1 MKKIFRFAMYFIA
14 GALISTSMVACS
26 DDDDEIIP
34 EQENGTEGEVVNE
47 KEAALKKAVI
57 PYVDNT
63 VVPTYKNMADH
74 AVALSKACDAMYE
87 AFQKG
92 NLTSDM
98 VAKAGQ
104 EWKLSRKYWEQ
115 SEAFLFGAAGDY
127 NIDPHI
133 DSWPLDKNAMDDLLT
148 DIRNGKDWTIDNNVG
163 YGLLGYHALE
173 YMLFE
178 LSADGEKSLT
188 HNTKYTDEELQ
199 YTCKVAEDLRNQCVR
214 LEAAWAGM
222 ENVTSEKAGFLT
234 DAELEP
240 TINYGESMKNAG
252 QGGSLYK
259 SYQDAAEEI
268 LQGCMDICDEVGA
281 LKIGNPANGSTE
293 EDKNYIESPYSLN
306 SIVDFQDNIIS
317 IKNSYRGSKEG
328 DASLS
333 DYIKAVNPSLDTDV
347 IAKIDAAIAA
357 IAKIKEPFA
366 KHATEPE
373 SDAAIAS
380 LDELMGA
387 LEQVTSELSK

>member
-1 MKKIFRFAMYFIA
+1 MKKYFKFAMYFIA
-14 GALISTSMVACS
+14 GALMSTSMVACS
-26 DDDDEIIP
+26 DDDDEP
-34 EQENGTEGEVVNE
+34 AVEEGLSK
-47 KEAALKKAVI
+47 KELALQKALI

-74 AVALSKACDAMYE
+74 AVALSNLCDEMHE
-87 AFQKG
+87 AFKAG
-92 NLTSDM
+92 KLTKDLI
-98 VAKAGQ
+98 AKAGD

-133 DSWPLDKNAMDDLLT
+133 DSWPLDKNAMDDLLEL
-148 DIRNGKDWTIDNNVG
+148 IRSGHEWNIDNNAG
-163 YGLLGYHALE
+163 YGLLGFHALE

-178 LSADGEKSLT
+178 LSEDGETSLV
-188 HNTKYTDEELQ
+188 HNTNYTDEELV
-199 YTCKVAEDLRNQCVR
+199 YTKKVAEDLRNQCVR

-222 ENVTSEKAGFLT
+222 DNVTSEKQDFLT

-252 QGGSLYK
+252 KGGSLYK
-259 SYQDAAEEI
+259 TYQDAAEEV

-281 LKIGNPANGSTE
+281 LKIGKPANGSSD

-306 SIVDFQDNIIS
+306 SIRDFQDNIIS
-317 IKNSYRGSKEG
+317 IQHSYEGSLPG
-328 DASLS
+328 DASIS
-333 DYIKAVNPSLDTDV
+333 DYIKSLNPDLDTQV
-347 IAKIDAAIAA
+347 IERTKAAIEA

-373 SDAAIAS
+373 ADAAIAA
-380 LDELMGA
+380 LDKLMEA
-387 LEQVTSELSK
+387 LQLVTTELSK